1 MSTRKKTFETYTL
14 PCLMY
19 GAKAITWRKDL
30 YRKMDVFQ
38 NNIMRISATKRKVD
52 RIQIITFMMMTRL
65 TSVSTFVRQKTNMVW
80 SSKKK

>member
-1 MSTRKKTFETYTL
+1 
-14 PCLMY
+14 MY
-19 GAKAITWRKDL
+19 GAKAITRRKDP

-38 NNIMRISATKRKVD
+38 NNIMRISTTKRKID
-52 RIQIITFMMMTRL
+52 RIQINTLMMMTRL

>member
-1 MSTRKKTFETYTL
+1 
-14 PCLMY
+14 MY

-38 NNIMRISATKRKVD
+38 NNMRISTTKRKVD
-52 RIQIITFMMMTRL
+52 RIQIITLMMMTRL